1 MPNQISGYQPRVW
14 IDGQLWP
21 AVTGIT
27 VEATRPDDAATHQ
40 PDFTR
45 SQVKVTLRRLL
56 PVGLS
61 AGNLYPKSGFDM
73 VIVDGWN
80 TFALD
85 DCEWLSVERTLAPDG
100 ATEKATVQATVLYL
114 S

>member
-1 MPNQISGYQPRVW
+1 MPNQVSGYEPRVW
-14 IDGQLWP
+14 IDGLLWP
-21 AVTGIT
+21 AVTEVTIS
-27 VEATRPDDAATHQ
+27 ASRPDDAAHQ

-45 SQVKVTLRRLL
+45 SQVTVTLRRRL

-61 AGNLYPKSGFDM
+61 AGNLYPESGFDM
-73 VIVDGWN
+73 VVVDGWN

-85 DCEWLSVERTLAPDG
+85 NCEWLSVERTLAPDG
-100 ATEKATVQATVLYL
+100 ATEKATVQASLLHL

>member
-1 MPNQISGYQPRVW
+1 MYNQNAGYEPRVW
-14 IDGQLWP
+14 IDGLLWP
-21 AVTGIT
+21 AVTEVT
-27 VEATRPDDAATHQ
+27 VAAVRPDDAATHQ

-45 SQVKVTLRRLL
+45 SEVIVTLRRRL

-61 AGNLYPKSGFDM
+61 ASNLYPKSGFDM

-100 ATEKATVQATVLYL
+100 AVEKATIQASLLHL